1 MADLKLLVIDG
12 QHLLHENTRSNFVA
26 TMRSLVDDRT
36 VLLINKVD
44 LIPAAELPTGNPPS
58 LPSQIPPAIT
68 RFHLLISHRKGGV
81 SLWKEDACV

>member
-1 MADLKLLVIDG
+1 MFDNPPLPRITMADLKLLVIDG

-44 LIPAAELPTGNPPS
+44 LIPAAELPTGKPLRFLLRSRPPS
-58 LPSQIPPAIT
+58 HT
-68 RFHLLISHRKGGV
+68 FIS
-81 SLWKEDACV
+81 